1 MPLNSDELAALL
13 GDVGAGAPPADAIS
27 ETFPRRHAVST
38 AFQPASGTLQMFG
51 IYLPGGKVITN
62 INFVSGGTAETGG
75 THLWFALY
83 DQNLNLLGQS
93 TDDTGATTFTANTNL
108 RKALTA
114 PQTTKYA
121 GLHYIGYCQVNSAGA
136 QASLLCLAA
145 PASSIANG
153 IAPIISAT
161 STTAL
166 NTGTAPNPAAAL
178 VVQVNTAYAY
188 VS

>member
-1 MPLNSDELAALL
+1 MPLNADELAALL
-13 GDVGAGAPPADAIS
+13 GDIGAGFPPSDAIA
-27 ETFPRRHAVST
+27 ETFPRRHAIST
-38 AFQPASGTLQMFG
+38 AYQPATGVLQMFG

-62 INFVSGGTAETGG
+62 INFVSGGTAESGG
-75 THLWFALY
+75 TNLWFALY
-83 DQNLNLLGQS
+83 DQNLNLLAQS
-93 TDDTGATTFTANTNL
+93 TNDTGATSFAANTNL

-121 GLHYIGYCQVNSAGA
+121 GLYYVGYMQTNSAGA

-145 PASSIANG
+145 PASSVANG

-161 STTAL
+161 SSTGLTTA
-166 NTGTAPNPAAAL
+166 APNPAAAL
-178 VVQVNTAYAY
+178 AVQVNTAYAY